1 MKKFFISLAFL
12 FAFFVVLPVEVS
24 ADNDTEGALCQLS
37 ISGGSLSLTD
47 SAPYPLVY
55 PSSQEGTTGTSN
67 PIWKFNVRACGDIS
81 VADTV
86 SSSRAAIAVRYN
98 EPSWLWQWYNSDANL
113 TRDGNCLVG
122 TVTIPLSTP
131 ENIALDIEGT
141 DGKPICRRGYG
152 NAQVQTQEGQLDWEQ
167 AKTDLCSSL
176 AIDPPSGWV
185 SGQDITVSVNVP
197 EAFWGGELPIFTGPS
212 GYSYKLVYD
221 FSRGTDPI
229 QSDLNITPRNNQ
241 GLLDPRK
248 YITHPNLSVANY
260 TIKISLESQGNKQQI
275 CSKGFYVGTTENP
288 GGDTGP
294 DTRTNEEFFV
304 CNQVKDPTQKETCEE
319 CFNKKKGVWT
329 ALGCIPYGE
338 GGNATSIVQAFIRI
352 GLGIG
357 GGVVVL
363 MVLAGGFILSTS
375 QGDPKRVDE
384 AKAMITSAIM
394 GLVFIIFS
402 ITILRFIGVRILQ
415 IPGFGS

>member
-24 ADNDTEGALCQLS
+24 ADNNTEGALCQLS
-37 ISGGSLSLTD
+37 ISSASLSLND

-55 PSSQEGTTGTSN
+55 PSSREGTTGTYN

-86 SSSRAAIAVRYN
+86 SASRAAIGVRYGA
-98 EPSWLWQWYNSDANL
+98 WQWYNSDANL

-122 TVTIPLSTP
+122 TVTLPLSTP
-131 ENIALDIEGT
+131 QIIMLDIEGT
-141 DGKPICRRGYG
+141 DGTPICRRGYG
-152 NAQVQTQEGQLDWEQ
+152 NSQVQTQEGQLDWEQ

-185 SGQDITVSVNVP
+185 SGQGITVSVNVP

-275 CSKGFYVGTTENP
+275 CSKGFYVGTPENP

-294 DTRTNEEFFV
+294 DTPEAFALCKQVGSPTGNPNQQTNYAR
-304 CNQVKDPTQKETCEE
+304 CNE
-319 CFNKKKGVWT
+319 CFTNKGVWT